1 MYAAQTLPF
10 PKLTAYSPQTKN
22 HPKVTSLQNPPFG
35 FLNSGKRVSESRAG
49 PKKGGSFAAIM
60 CAAAQD
66 KRTVDEQD
74 KFGDDGY
81 YMRRCVELAKKAIGS
96 TSPNPMVGC
105 VIVNGGKIVGQG
117 FHPKAGQ
124 PHAEVFA
131 LRDAGDLAENGTA
144 YVSLEPC
151 NHYGRT
157 PPCTEALI
165 KAKVKKVV
173 IGMVD
178 PNPLVASA
186 GVKKLQDAG
195 IQVTV
200 GVEEEMCKRL
210 NEVFVHHILTGKSF
224 VTLRYSMSLDG
235 HILYQLGEEATECDG
250 YYSKLLQEY
259 DAVILSSTTLAEKSS
274 FPFSNEPGANQPAKI
289 ILSTSPNSQIQIPIV
304 DDVEASKLT
313 IVSDKDNN
321 FEPQTI
327 QEGIIKTRSFE
338 KISLREILE
347 DCKSRGQC
355 SVLIDLRGNN
365 LDFEDILKEG
375 FELNLF
381 QKVVVEVLPLLGG
394 DREHVLKHM
403 DLKSNV
409 RNLTSFVS
417 GKSVIL
423 EGYF

>member
-10 PKLTAYSPQTKN
+10 PKLTKHSPRTKN
-22 HPKVTSLQNPPFG
+22 YQKVTSLQNPPFG

-49 PKKGGSFAAIM
+49 PKRGGSFTAIM

-74 KFGDDGY
+74 KFGVDGY

-200 GVEEEMCKRL
+200 GVEEEMCQRL

-235 HILYQLGEEATECDG
+235 HILNQLGEEATECGG

-259 DAVILSSTTLAEKSS
+259 DAIILSSTALADKSS
-274 FPFSNEPGANQPAKI
+274 FPFSKEPGANQPAKI
-289 ILSTSPNSQIQIPIV
+289 ILSKSPSSQIQIPIL

-313 IVSDKDNN
+313 IVS
-321 FEPQTI
+321 EPQTV
-327 QEGIIKTRSFE
+327 QEGIKTRSFE
-338 KISLREILE
+338 KINLREILE
-347 DCKSRGQC
+347 DCKSQGQC
-355 SVLIDLRGNN
+355 SVLIDLRGNS

-381 QKVVVEVLPLLGG
+381 QKVVVEVLPFLGS